1 MYYNIYNKQY
11 NTYYYYY
18 YYYYYPTIVPTQP
31 MDMSIIAK

>member
-11 NTYYYYY
+11 NTYYY